1 MSNFWQISRYLNPAL
16 QCNISEI
23 YLNPA
28 LQIYFLRWKVCWRS
42 KKPTEAEI
50 PPFDQPCLGD
60 KLQRR
65 FFYSWNFDWRV
76 TTHPKVWNVKR
87 WVCLSHIESVQPTIF
102 DQRWMKQTKV
112 ILKASHIE
120 SWELKEPYKHTESN
134 WVLVESGQET
144 NKGGPEQ
151 TMSGEFQGEIDRM

>member
-1 MSNFWQISRYLNPAL
+1 MQIQSRFWRQFWIFRIKYSRFQDSYNLILVVCTLRPSRIAMSNFWQISR
-16 QCNISEI
+16 

-65 FFYSWNFDWRV
+65 IFYSWNFDWRV

-87 WVCLSHIESVQPTIF
+87 GVYRILKVFSQQYLIKDEWNKQKLSSKRATSKVENWKSLISTQ
-102 DQRWMKQTKV
+102 KV
-112 ILKASHIE
+112 IGCL
-120 SWELKEPYKHTESN
+120 
-134 WVLVESGQET
+134 
-144 NKGGPEQ
+144 
-151 TMSGEFQGEIDRM
+151 